1 MPVLIS
7 VDDLERFADLRSLDQ
22 SSAVKAGCD
31 KVLEVDLTVAV
42 DVALFD
48 DAVPV
53 DLVFRSI
60 LLTELTHGYSP
71 DVLMTQCAVLVCVK
85 PDELLL
91 QVLHL
96 LWSHAETTKQ
106 REDDFLELIKAPVLD
121 QIFLDTARK
130 FMFLRIKLLLGNF
143 IQVISNPG
151 LLKQLTDRWSRVSI
165 AVKTPQNECFCF
177 V

>member
-1 MPVLIS
+1 MSILVSI
-7 VDDLERFADLRSLDQ
+7 DDLERFADLRSLDQ
-22 SSAVKAGCD
+22 GSTVEAGCD
-31 KVLEVDLTVAV
+31 EVLEVDLTVAV

-96 LWSHAETTKQ
+96 FLGHAETTK
-106 REDDFLELIKAPVLD
+106 K
-121 QIFLDTARK
+121 
-130 FMFLRIKLLLGNF
+130 
-143 IQVISNPG
+143 
-151 LLKQLTDRWSRVSI
+151 
-165 AVKTPQNECFCF
+165 
-177 V
+177 